1 MSTASRRDNSWDLR
15 VACALISLDLVDPFL
30 AEMGFSQDQGTAA
43 RQVARAYVTEWRSRE
58 EIQSDRSEDASDRD
72 AEAWMASVGER
83 SRALVADRIARL
95 ADDLAGRRPNHLPWI
110 ELMVKL
116 KDEAIFASAPQLL
129 QVGLAWLR
137 KAARLYLAESGH
149 IHARIDSLLSTDLS
163 LWDGQ
168 LLSEDFYPS
177 DYEGDTGAQF
187 DPGAW
192 LWVWLDDRHWQR
204 FREQL
209 QSNLSAGEIEE
220 LVSWGDGVIDSRWSL
235 SRAL

>member
-1 MSTASRRDNSWDLR
+1 MRTASRGDKSWDLR

-30 AEMGFSQDQGTAA
+30 AEMGFNQDQGPAA

-58 EIQSDRSEDASDRD
+58 EIRSDRNEDASDLD

-83 SRALVADRIARL
+83 NGALVADRIARL
-95 ADDLAGRRPNHLPWI
+95 SDDLAVRRANHLPWI

-116 KDEAIFASAPQLL
+116 KDKAIVASAPQLL
-129 QVGLAWLR
+129 QARLAWLR
-137 KAARLYLAESGH
+137 KAARLYLAENGH
-149 IHARIDSLLSTDLS
+149 IHARIDSLLSTQLS
-163 LWDGQ
+163 LWDRQ

-220 LVSWGDGVIDSRWSL
+220 LLSWGDGVIDSRWSL
-235 SRAL
+235 SLAL

>member
-1 MSTASRRDNSWDLR
+1 MRTASRREKSWDFR
-15 VACALISLDLVDPFL
+15 VACALISLDLADPFL
-30 AEMGFSQDQGTAA
+30 TEMGFSQDQGPAA
-43 RQVARAYVTEWRSRE
+43 RQVARTYVSEWRSRE
-58 EIQSDRSEDASDRD
+58 EIRSHRSDDATDLD

-83 SRALVADRIARL
+83 NGALVAEPIARL
-95 ADDLAGRRPNHLPWI
+95 SYDLALRSPNHLPWI

-116 KDEAIFASAPQLL
+116 EDKAIFASAPQLL
-129 QVGLAWLR
+129 QARLPWLR
-137 KAARLYLAESGH
+137 KAARLYLAENGR
-149 IHARIDSLLSTDLS
+149 IHARIDSLLSTELS
-163 LWDGQ
+163 LWDRQ

-187 DPGAW
+187 DPGGW

-204 FREQL
+204 FRASL

-235 SRAL
+235 SPAL

>member
-1 MSTASRRDNSWDLR
+1 MRPDSRRDKSWDVR
-15 VACALISLDLVDPFL
+15 VACALISMDVVGPFM
-30 AEMGFSQDQGTAA
+30 AEMGFSSDEAA
-43 RQVARAYVTEWRSRE
+43 GVRHVARTYVIGWNSRE
-58 EIQSDRSEDASDRD
+58 VRSDESEGASGLDP
-72 AEAWMASVGER
+72 EVWLASVRER
-83 SRALVADRIARL
+83 NGALVAERIARL
-95 ADDLAGRRPNHLPWI
+95 SDELAVRGPNHLPWI

-116 KDEAIFASAPQLL
+116 KDKDIFASAPRLL
-129 QVGLAWLR
+129 QARLAWLR

-149 IHARIDSLLSTDLS
+149 VHARIDSLLSTELS
-163 LWDGQ
+163 PWDRQ

-177 DYEGDTGAQF
+177 DYEGDTGAHF

-220 LVSWGDGVIDSRWSL
+220 LVSWGDGVIDARWSL
-235 SRAL
+235 SPAL